1 MKGRF
6 SKLTLS
12 LVTLG
17 AVSTGFAT
25 NLMDVYQ
32 QASLND
38 PTYKGANATYLSAK
52 ENMPLAFAALLP
64 TVTGTANYIKAN
76 SSTNPSHYWAKNWGA
91 TLTQSIFSWSSFAG
105 ISEAKASVRAALATY
120 EAAKQTLIQT
130 TIAAYLTVVKDAA
143 TVEYDQTYTNQL
155 LEFLKQQKQKYNVG
169 IIAVTDVYQAQ
180 SKYDTQVATNIA
192 DKNTLD
198 SDIESLRAI
207 TGQAY
212 PSIKGVDTS
221 LPLHSPNPNDMEK
234 WVSTALNQNLGII
247 AARANVDA
255 SKATVSADVGANL
268 PSVGLTGSYA
278 QSYMA
283 DKDLNLPGQNHNTSG
298 IAIGLSVPIFSGGSM
313 FAQARKDSYTQEA
326 NQQALDSALST
337 TIAATRTNYMAV
349 MAAISSVQAAKQ
361 SYISADESL
370 KAVQAGYQVGTNT
383 ITDVLTDM
391 STRVQAQEGIVTNQV
406 AYLNAI
412 IALKQGAGTLN
423 DDDVQ
428 AISSLLN
435 KTVVLPDTLSRKS
448 YGSDSTPNQAT
459 STSEVPSTATEKP
472 VVKAVKK
479 VEAKKA
485 IALPSNH
492 SIIKKLTP
500 SKNSLPYSIQLFVSK
515 NEAHAKTFMNN
526 SLDDSSQ
533 TYISTFVNHGQ
544 TFYAVMMGHYATHA
558 EATIALSHLPASI
571 QALKPWVKEA
581 K

>member
-38 PTYKGANATYLSAK
+38 PTYKGAYATYLSAK

-64 TVTGTANYIKAN
+64 TVSGTASYTKAN
-76 SSTNPSHYWAKNWGA
+76 SSNNASHYWAKNWGA
-91 TLTQSIFSWSSFAG
+91 TLTQSIFSWSSFSG

-143 TVEYDQTYTNQL
+143 TVEYDQTYSNQL

-169 IIAVTDVYQAQ
+169 IIPVTDVYQAQ

-198 SDIESLRAI
+198 SDIETLRAI

-268 PSVGLTGSYA
+268 PSVGFTGNYS

-283 DKDLNLPGQNHNTSG
+283 DKDLNLPGQNHNISSV
-298 IAIGLSVPIFSGGSM
+298 AIGLSVPIFSGGSM
-313 FAQARKDSYTQEA
+313 FAQARKDSYAQEA
-326 NQQALDSALST
+326 NQEALDSALST
-337 TIAATRTNYMAV
+337 TVAATRTNYMAV

-448 YGSDSTPNQAT
+448 YSSDSFSNQVT
-459 STSEVPSTATEKP
+459 STQSTQLNSAATQPALKAAAKTVATPSHLSEVKKSTS
-472 VVKAVKK
+472 
-479 VEAKKA
+479 
-485 IALPSNH
+485 SN
-492 SIIKKLTP
+492 TAM
-500 SKNSLPYSIQLFVSK
+500 PYSIQLFVSK
-515 NEAHAKTFMNN
+515 NEAHAKAFMTH
-526 SLDDSSQ
+526 SLAEADHSAI
-533 TYISTFVNHGQ
+533 YISSSINHGQ
-544 TFYAVMMGHYATHA
+544 TFYAVMMGHYADHA
-558 EATIALSHLPASI
+558 QALTALSHQPASI
-571 QALKPWVKEA
+571 QALKPWVRKIN
-581 K
+581 